1 MHSCKGEMGM
11 KWVKRALGVCLIVVL
26 ASSLSILTT
35 GVIVNAY
42 VQSVMS
48 GLGLKADLP
57 APGFGGMLSSLLGT
71 SGKPASKEPAAQ
83 DNRAA
88 SFNPSGEGNPTGT
101 GDTKETVP
109 AATADSSGNA
119 AEDKTPDNAL
129 PVMGEAASEEQ
140 SGTQDQQLVMTPE
153 AMKDLKD
160 NLPSAEK
167 VNIFNILMNK
177 VPQEEMQKI
186 SAAMEGG
193 LTEQEVTEIQS
204 IISKY
209 VTPEEYNKLM
219 KILTPGTGGQ

>member
-1 MHSCKGEMGM
+1 M
-11 KWVKRALGVCLIVVL
+11 KWVKRAMGVCLIVVL

-48 GLGLKADLP
+48 GLGLKVDMP
-57 APGFGGMLSSLLGT
+57 APGFGGMLSSLMGT
-71 SGKPASKEPAAQ
+71 SGRAPSKEPVAQ
-83 DNRAA
+83 DDGTAA
-88 SFNPSGEGNPTGT
+88 AGNPDANKPSGTGGT
-101 GDTKETVP
+101 NETVP
-109 AATADSSGNA
+109 AATADSGGGSSVEEKA
-119 AEDKTPDNAL
+119 PDNAL
-129 PVMGEAASEEQ
+129 PVMGEATAEEQ
-140 SGTQDQQLVMTPE
+140 NGTQDQQLVMTPE

-160 NLPSAEK
+160 NLPSEEK

-177 VPQEEMQKI
+177 VPQDEMQKI

-209 VTPEEYNKLM
+209 VTQEEYNKLM
-219 KILTPGTGGQ
+219 KILTSGTGGQ